1 LRDTGQWAD
10 IVDRHWHWVYST
22 DDQRRIYGGLLEL
35 AAVALGSHYFGPEA
49 MQVRL
54 GWRSGPNTPELTR
67 ELFAA
72 FGGLV
77 LGDTPGG
84 RDELSGCVDPVL
96 RDLIEG
102 LEPAADTPALPI
114 AWRGNIVG
122 RPVSALTFAVRIHDE
137 RGERAG
143 TALISKPGAGMAVVA
158 TVASAGDPRHFE
170 RMQTLARAGRR
181 PGAILFADLEASSP
195 LARRLPTASYFSL
208 GRRLVRMADQCV
220 IDAGGLVGRHG
231 GDGVVAFFLA
241 EIAGS
246 VSAAARGCIE
256 AARALQKALPDI
268 ATRSGLEPDAVVL
281 RFGLHWGSK
290 LYVGQVTTS
299 GRAEINALGDEVNET
314 ARIEACA
321 TGGLVLGSKDL
332 LERLETEDA
341 TALDLD
347 PARLSYTALADLP
360 TATEKARRDAPAIA
374 VSEL

>member
-1 LRDTGQWAD
+1 
-10 IVDRHWHWVYST
+10 
-22 DDQRRIYGGLLEL
+22 
-35 AAVALGSHYFGPEA
+35 
-49 MQVRL
+49 
-54 GWRSGPNTPELTR
+54 
-67 ELFAA
+67 
-72 FGGLV
+72 
-77 LGDTPGG
+77 
-84 RDELSGCVDPVL
+84 
-96 RDLIEG
+96 
-102 LEPAADTPALPI
+102 
-114 AWRGNIVG
+114 
-122 RPVSALTFAVRIHDE
+122 
-137 RGERAG
+137 
-143 TALISKPGAGMAVVA
+143 MAVVA

-241 EIAGS
+241 EIAGTE
-246 VSAAARGCIE
+246 SAAARGCIE
-256 AARALQKALPDI
+256 AARALQQALPDI

-290 LYVGQVTTS
+290 LFVGQVTTS
-299 GRAEINALGDEVNET
+299 GRAEVNALGDEVNET

-332 LERLETEDA
+332 LERLDKDDA

-347 PARLSYTALADLP
+347 LERLSYTALADLP
-360 TATEKARRDAPAIA
+360 GATEKARRDAPAIA

>member
-1 LRDTGQWAD
+1 
-10 IVDRHWHWVYST
+10 
-22 DDQRRIYGGLLEL
+22 
-35 AAVALGSHYFGPEA
+35 VALGSHYFGREA
-49 MQVRL
+49 MQARL

-77 LGDTPGG
+77 LSDTAGG
-84 RDELSGCVDPVL
+84 RSELTGLVDPAL
-96 RDLIEG
+96 RDLVDG
-102 LEPAADTPALPI
+102 LEPAADAPALAI

-122 RPVSALTFAVRIHDE
+122 RPVSALTFAIRIPNQ
-137 RGERAG
+137 RGDRTG

-241 EIAGS
+241 EIAGTE
-246 VSAAARGCIE
+246 SAAARGCIE
-256 AARALQKALPDI
+256 AARALQQALSDVAI
-268 ATRSGLEPDAVVL
+268 RSGLEPDAAVL

-290 LYVGQVTTS
+290 LFIGQVTTS
-299 GRAEINALGDEVNET
+299 GRSEINALGDEVNET

-332 LERLETEDA
+332 LERLEQDDA
-341 TALDLD
+341 SALNLD
-347 PARLSYTALADLP
+347 PAQLSYRALADLP
-360 TATEKARRDAPAIA
+360 GATEKARRDAPAIA